1 MNMDFLNDLAEL
13 SDFLGDRIASHVP
26 FLVYVFTFAF
36 LGQVAKRYVWTEK
49 NIRRMVQTADRLW
62 NRGKGWKVPG
72 ALLRFFVAIPI
83 PMHPILIAV
92 FFAFFPGVPM
102 SAGVPDTFGWR
113 LVYLLGSA
121 LLSLALYDI
130 LHAILKKQGLKVRLP
145 GEGSYPPP
153 PAVRTPRDEGPPP
166 PPVGTL

>member
-1 MNMDFLNDLAEL
+1 MDFLNNLTELA
-13 SDFLGDRIASHVP
+13 DFLGERIASHVP

-49 NIRRMVQTADRLW
+49 NIRRMVGAADRLW
-62 NRGKGWKVPG
+62 NGGGWKKPFGG
-72 ALLRFFVAIPI
+72 ALRFFVAIPI
-83 PMHPILIAV
+83 PMHPVIIAG
-92 FFAFFPGVPM
+92 FFSFFPGVPM

-130 LHAILKKQGLKVRLP
+130 IHAILDKKGLKVRLP

-153 PAVRTPRDEGPPP
+153 PVIRGEGPPP
-166 PPVGTL
+166 PPPGAL